1 MTSRSMKN
9 SSTFPSLKDHP
20 VAVIGLGALFP
31 EAPHLAAY
39 WQNIVEELDCI
50 KDVPPSRW
58 SIDDFYDPDPTA
70 PDKSYSKRGAF
81 VPEVAFNPME
91 FGLPPNI
98 LEVTDVT
105 QLLSL
110 VVAKQALQDARCL
123 DSPETVLQ
131 RTGVILG
138 MVGIGS
144 KLAVTLSARLQV
156 PVWQRALEN
165 IGLDDESIRQ
175 AIDKMKAAYTD
186 WNENAFPG
194 ALGNVVAGRITNRF
208 NLGAANFTTDAAC
221 ASSLAAVGAAI
232 NELTLGHADV
242 MLTGGVD
249 LDNSILTYLCFS
261 KTPALTPRETVRTFD
276 ESTDGMLPGEGIGM
290 LVLKRLA
297 DAERDGDRIYAV
309 IRGVG
314 SSSDGRYKSIYAP
327 RPEGQA
333 LALRRAYEEA
343 GIAPQSVGL
352 IEAHGTGTAAGDP
365 AELQGLQQV
374 FTPLADERQRIAL
387 GSVKSQ
393 VGHTKA
399 AAGAAGLIKTVLAL
413 HHKLLPAT
421 LNVKKPNPRF
431 GLEDSLFY
439 INSETRPWLP
449 DSGDHPRRAGVSA
462 FGFGGTNYHLVLEEY
477 QPEQTTPYRMIPGTS
492 MLILH
497 AETPKALQQ
506 RCEEV
511 LISLQ
516 GSQAESIYG
525 EICRQ
530 SQSKPIPES
539 HARLGF
545 TADNVQEAC
554 EWLAIAVDTL
564 SNQGEQTQWEHP
576 RGMYYR
582 LNAMDISGKVA
593 VLFPGQGSQYVNMG
607 RELALLYPTMRER
620 MMHTNRLRTG
630 KGLPS
635 VSSVVYPI
643 PVFSVEDRE
652 AQSQVLTRTEN
663 AQPAIGSISVGM
675 YQLLADAG
683 LTADFYGG
691 HSFGEL
697 TALWAAG
704 VFDLDTFLR
713 LTIARGEAMAAAAE
727 GGTDSGSMLAVKG
740 PADAVMTAAQ
750 DLSDVWIAN
759 INSHQQVVLAGTT
772 SGITHAQAVLNDAGF
787 ATIPLSVSA
796 AFHTPLVAQAQVPF
810 AAALEEVTF
819 NTPDRVVFNN
829 NSAQPY
835 PSDPDE
841 IRRVLAVHM
850 LGSVNFREQIH
861 QMYQMG
867 ARIFVEV
874 GPRSTLHNLVSN
886 ILAGQEHIS
895 LSVNPN
901 HRGDSDRQLKQAYVQ
916 LKVLGLPLGI
926 LDRWYNWQEAPP
938 ASAGSALCVQLSGA
952 EYHSDQFRAKYEA
965 VMNNGYRIH
974 QEKSSMESQS
984 KNTVEHANE
993 QAASAVS
1000 AVPQAPE
1007 GIYAGV
1013 NGYGISLHEKFLDT
1027 AQEFNRALGA
1037 MSQVEQ
1043 ALLQAG
1049 MLNGNHQHLELVL
1062 QRMGRLLDHQ
1072 EALLAMHASL
1082 VQGQSYTPGNAVV
1095 TPPRSAFLKQ
1105 FTAVTATQ
1113 PAQAAPVAQPVE
1125 MPAQPAAH
1133 QEIPVVVPS
1142 EPAPSPIN
1150 QSESTVLAEEM
1161 DIPALLL
1168 QVVADKTGYPTDTLS
1183 MEMDMEAD
1191 LGIDSIKRV
1200 EILGAMQEL
1209 MPGMEE
1215 GAIDLEAL
1223 ADLHTLQQVTDF
1235 LASLAGALTTK
1246 KA

>member
-449 DSGDHPRRAGVSA
+449 DTGDQLRRAGVSA
-462 FGFGGTNYHLVLEEY
+462 FGFGGIPARTNNPLPHD
-477 QPEQTTPYRMIPGTS
+477 S
-492 MLILH
+492 WHKH
-497 AETPKALQQ
+497 A
-506 RCEEV
+506 
-511 LISLQ
+511 
-516 GSQAESIYG
+516 
-525 EICRQ
+525 
-530 SQSKPIPES
+530 
-539 HARLGF
+539 
-545 TADNVQEAC
+545 
-554 EWLAIAVDTL
+554 
-564 SNQGEQTQWEHP
+564 
-576 RGMYYR
+576 
-582 LNAMDISGKVA
+582 
-593 VLFPGQGSQYVNMG
+593 
-607 RELALLYPTMRER
+607 
-620 MMHTNRLRTG
+620 
-630 KGLPS
+630 
-635 VSSVVYPI
+635 
-643 PVFSVEDRE
+643 
-652 AQSQVLTRTEN
+652 
-663 AQPAIGSISVGM
+663 
-675 YQLLADAG
+675 
-683 LTADFYGG
+683 
-691 HSFGEL
+691 
-697 TALWAAG
+697 
-704 VFDLDTFLR
+704 
-713 LTIARGEAMAAAAE
+713 
-727 GGTDSGSMLAVKG
+727 
-740 PADAVMTAAQ
+740 
-750 DLSDVWIAN
+750 
-759 INSHQQVVLAGTT
+759 
-772 SGITHAQAVLNDAGF
+772 
-787 ATIPLSVSA
+787 
-796 AFHTPLVAQAQVPF
+796 
-810 AAALEEVTF
+810 
-819 NTPDRVVFNN
+819 
-829 NSAQPY
+829 
-835 PSDPDE
+835 
-841 IRRVLAVHM
+841 
-850 LGSVNFREQIH
+850 
-861 QMYQMG
+861 
-867 ARIFVEV
+867 
-874 GPRSTLHNLVSN
+874 
-886 ILAGQEHIS
+886 
-895 LSVNPN
+895 
-901 HRGDSDRQLKQAYVQ
+901 
-916 LKVLGLPLGI
+916 
-926 LDRWYNWQEAPP
+926 
-938 ASAGSALCVQLSGA
+938 
-952 EYHSDQFRAKYEA
+952 
-965 VMNNGYRIH
+965 
-974 QEKSSMESQS
+974 
-984 KNTVEHANE
+984 
-993 QAASAVS
+993 
-1000 AVPQAPE
+1000 
-1007 GIYAGV
+1007 
-1013 NGYGISLHEKFLDT
+1013 DT
-1027 AQEFNRALGA
+1027 ACRNP
-1037 MSQVEQ
+1037 
-1043 ALLQAG
+1043 
-1049 MLNGNHQHLELVL
+1049 
-1062 QRMGRLLDHQ
+1062 
-1072 EALLAMHASL
+1072 
-1082 VQGQSYTPGNAVV
+1082 QGI
-1095 TPPRSAFLKQ
+1095 
-1105 FTAVTATQ
+1105 AT
-1113 PAQAAPVAQPVE
+1113 
-1125 MPAQPAAH
+1125 
-1133 QEIPVVVPS
+1133 
-1142 EPAPSPIN
+1142 
-1150 QSESTVLAEEM
+1150 
-1161 DIPALLL
+1161 
-1168 QVVADKTGYPTDTLS
+1168 TL
-1183 MEMDMEAD
+1183 
-1191 LGIDSIKRV
+1191 
-1200 EILGAMQEL
+1200 
-1209 MPGMEE
+1209 
-1215 GAIDLEAL
+1215 
-1223 ADLHTLQQVTDF
+1223 
-1235 LASLAGALTTK
+1235 
-1246 KA
+1246 